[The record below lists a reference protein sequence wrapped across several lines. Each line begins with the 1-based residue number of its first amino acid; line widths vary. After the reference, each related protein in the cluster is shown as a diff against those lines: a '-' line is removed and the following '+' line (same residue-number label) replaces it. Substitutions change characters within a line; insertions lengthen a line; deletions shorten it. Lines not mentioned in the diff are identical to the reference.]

1 MEALSRMIR
10 CEKHP
15 HLKINT
21 YCHTDKQVIC
31 AECVVDFH
39 KGHEIERLANVV
51 QRFQEEI
58 SQLTDKV
65 SFSFSFFFIHLL
77 SFLSL
82 LAEFS

>member
-21 YCHTDKQVIC
+21 YCHADKQAIC

-39 KGHEIERLANVV
+39 KGHEIERLAKVV
-51 QRFQEEI
+51 QGFKQEI
-58 SQLTDKV
+58 SQLVDKV
-65 SFSFSFFFIHLL
+65 CSFFSFLL
-77 SFLSL
+77 LILRCSSSDGGF
-82 LAEFS
+82 